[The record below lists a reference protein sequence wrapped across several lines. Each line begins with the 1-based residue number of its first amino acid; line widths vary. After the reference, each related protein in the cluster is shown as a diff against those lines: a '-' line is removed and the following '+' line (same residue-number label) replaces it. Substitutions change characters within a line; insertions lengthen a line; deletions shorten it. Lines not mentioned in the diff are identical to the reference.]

1 MVIGKHYDT
10 TWRKIL
16 HQTANKQLY
25 IHMGQFKTVHSYVK
39 YSQLM
44 AVHLQEQYTVQASP
58 QEFPC
63 PIHISHKKKI
73 IYKQQTL
80 RLTKN
85 SEAQM
90 ILDKAKM
97 AGQCN

>member
-1 MVIGKHYDT
+1 MP
-10 TWRKIL
+10 
-16 HQTANKQLY
+16 
-25 IHMGQFKTVHSYVK
+25 
-39 YSQLM
+39 
-44 AVHLQEQYTVQASP
+44 YTYFTQ
-58 QEFPC
+58 
-63 PIHISHKKKI
+63 KKI